1 MAERVTVVIPT
12 FNSGRYLDECLRAL
26 REQDY
31 PQNRV
36 EVVIADAGST
46 DGTLEIAR
54 SHGVDRI
61 VDNPLRTGEAGKAA
75 GIRAAGGDLIAFV
88 DSDNV
93 VVGEDWLARMTEP
106 FADPDVMGAEP
117 RRWHH
122 RREDHYI
129 NRWHAL
135 AGVADPLTLYVGN
148 YCRESLVTNTW
159 TGYPHRSERRDGWEK
174 VSLDPR
180 WVPVLGAN
188 GFVVRAAVLSEVD
201 IGDYLFDLDA
211 VYEAVQRGHR
221 EVALVDVPVRHYFC
235 DGLAGFRHKTRRR
248 GDDFLYFR
256 SRGQRT
262 YPWGGRQRRGMVDF
276 VFSTV
281 LVAPVLLDA
290 VRGWRRKPD
299 PAWAF
304 HPVACW
310 LTLAIYTMAVVRA
323 RVRPQA
329 MSREGWRQ

>member
-1 MAERVTVVIPT
+1 MQERVSVVIPT
-12 FNSGRYLDECLRAL
+12 FNSQRYLDECLRSL

-31 PQNRV
+31 PSDRV
-36 EVVIADAGST
+36 EIVIADAGST
-46 DGTLEIAR
+46 DRTLAIAR
-54 SHGVDRI
+54 DHGVERI
-61 VDNPLRTGEAGKAA
+61 VDNPLQTGEAGKAA
-75 GIRAAGGDLIAFV
+75 GLRAASGDLIALV

-93 VVGEDWLARMTEP
+93 VVGSDWLTRMVSP

-117 RRWHH
+117 RCWHY

-135 AGVADPLTLYVGN
+135 TGVADPLTLYIGN
-148 YCRESLVTNTW
+148 YCRESLVTGTW

-174 VSLDPR
+174 VTLDPR

-188 GFVVRAAVLSEVD
+188 GFVVRAAVLRELQ

-211 VYEAVQRGHR
+211 VHEAVQRGHR
-221 EVALVDVPVRHYFC
+221 VVALVDAPVRHYFC
-235 DGLAGFRHKTRRR
+235 DGLAGFRRKTRRR
-248 GDDFLYFR
+248 GTDFLFFR
-256 SRGQRT
+256 SRGQRS
-262 YPWGGRQRRGMVDF
+262 YPWGGRQRRGIVDF
-276 VFSTV
+276 IVSTV
-281 LVAPVLLDA
+281 LVVPIVLDA

-304 HPVACW
+304 HPLAAW
-310 LTLAIYTMAVVRA
+310 LTLGIYAVAVVRG
-323 RVRPQA
+323 RIRPRA